1 MIRAPKGLEGVIVA
15 TTSLTK
21 IDGLAGRLIYRGY
34 DVTQLA
40 GRVSYESVAHLLWYG
55 HLPSQQELSSLQTRF
70 SREHALPKQV
80 VGFLKQESKFAEPLS
95 ALQTSVSILGGLRGR
110 NEPSI
115 IDSSID
121 LTARMPT
128 IVATYHRF
136 RNGDDPVAPRP
147 GLGHAANY
155 LYMLHNKPGR
165 PEHVHALD
173 SYFTLLADHS
183 LNASTFVARI
193 AASTLT
199 DVHSAVVAAISA
211 LKGPLHGGAPIYVW
225 DMLQSIGTPEN
236 AERWLRDRL
245 QKHDR
250 IMGFGHRVYRTE
262 DPRSKV
268 LKELARQIVDPA
280 LFKLATTVEDTARRL
295 LREQHPERPI
305 DVNVEFYSSVVLH
318 AVGIPPELFTCTFA
332 CARTVGWTAHIVE
345 QLQDNRLFRP
355 DAEYVGPEGL
365 TLEATTPQTS
375 A

>member
-1 MIRAPKGLEGVIVA
+1 M
-15 TTSLTK
+15 
-21 IDGLAGRLIYRGY
+21 
-34 DVTQLA
+34 
-40 GRVSYESVAHLLWYG
+40 LWYG
-55 HLPSQQELSSLQTRF
+55 HLPNQQELAALEARF
-70 SREHALPKQV
+70 SREHALPNQV
-80 VGFLKQESKFAEPLS
+80 IGFLKGESKVAEPLS

-110 NEPSI
+110 TEPSI
-115 IDSSID
+115 IDSSIA

-128 IVATYHRF
+128 IVSACHRLSK
-136 RNGDDPVAPRP
+136 GKDPVNPRP

-155 LYMLHNKPGR
+155 LYMLNNKPGK
-165 PEHVHALD
+165 PEHVRALD

-262 DPRSKV
+262 DPRSRI
-268 LKELARQIVDPA
+268 LKEIARQIVDPA

-332 CARTVGWTAHIVE
+332 CARTVGWTAHILE
-345 QLQDNRLFRP
+345 QLQDNRLYRP
-355 DAEYVGPEGL
+355 DAEYIGPDGL
-365 TLEATTPQTS
+365 TLEATTPGAS

>member
-21 IDGLAGRLIYRGY
+21 IDGQAGRLIYRGY

-55 HLPSQQELSSLQTRF
+55 HLPNKQELSALETRF

-80 VGFLKQESKFAEPLS
+80 IGFLRGESKVAEPLS
-95 ALQTSVSILGGLRGR
+95 ALQTSVSILGGLTGR
-110 NEPSI
+110 TEPSI

-128 IVATYHRF
+128 IVAAYHRF
-136 RNGDDPVAPRP
+136 KKGQDPVDPRP

-155 LYMLHNKPGR
+155 LYMLNNKVGR

-225 DMLQSIGTPEN
+225 EMLQSIGTPEN
-236 AERWLRDRL
+236 AEGWLRDRL

-262 DPRSKV
+262 DPRSRV

-365 TLEATTPQTS
+365 TLEATTPPPS
-375 A
+375 